1 MGVIMSFV
9 DKLLDVWQSVKDAL
23 QPALSFTGKVFKII
37 GQVVGSVCRTVF
49 RLRKILAAIPVG
61 AGAVYLALYNETQ
74 LPKVVGIGLLEN
86 GTFTYQIAREIAVF
100 TPVAI
105 TAVCLLLMF
114 CSRRIL
120 TPWLVSAM
128 TLLIPVVILITN
140 IFPV

>member
-1 MGVIMSFV
+1 MGLF
-9 DKLLDVWQSVKDAL
+9 DKLLDAWASFKDVT
-23 QPALSFTGKVFKII
+23 QPAVSTVSKFLNKAGHILGTVCNTVFK
-37 GQVVGSVCRTVF
+37 
-49 RLRKILAAIPVG
+49 LRKILAAIPVG
-61 AGAVYLALYNETQ
+61 AGAVYLALYNQTQ

-114 CSRRIL
+114 GSRRIL
-120 TPWLVSAM
+120 TPWLVSAL

-140 IFPV
+140 IFPA

>member
-1 MGVIMSFV
+1 MGFV
-9 DKLLDVWQSVKDAL
+9 DKMLNTWQSVKDAI
-23 QPALSFTGKVFKII
+23 QPALSVISRGVRVI
-37 GQVVGSVCRTVF
+37 GRFISGICRTVF
-49 RLRKILAAIPVG
+49 RLRKILAAAPV
-61 AGAVYLALYNETQ
+61 AVGAVYLGLYNQTH

-114 CSRRIL
+114 GSRRIL